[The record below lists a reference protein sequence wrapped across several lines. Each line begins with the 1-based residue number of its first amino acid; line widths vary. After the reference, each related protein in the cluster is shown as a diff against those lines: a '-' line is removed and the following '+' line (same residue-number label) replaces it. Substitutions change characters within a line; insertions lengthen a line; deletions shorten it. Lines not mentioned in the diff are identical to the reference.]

1 MRRLKIAIL
10 PLLLILSAC
19 ATFDARLKAAYDIHT
34 ATTRTVT
41 SALDASLI
49 PSNDALAF
57 REIAVN
63 SRLVLDSA
71 RAVKDTDVESAEG
84 KLQLANDILLQLQR
98 YLTERGAQ

>member
-1 MRRLKIAIL
+1 MKLKLAIV

-19 ATFDARLKAAYDIHT
+19 ATFDQRLNTAYQVHT
-34 ATTRTVT
+34 ATTRSVT
-41 SALDASLI
+41 SALNASLI
-49 PSNDALAF
+49 SSDDALAF

-98 YLTERGAQ
+98 YLIERGEK